1 MAMPAPHSVRR
12 RWTLAEVRA
21 LIDANP
27 LATPRYELVDGELLV
42 TPSPVGPHGFAVH
55 ELSRRLG
62 NWLLEQPVGDVLESP
77 FDVELEPETLVQP
90 DVFVV
95 PPDEAKRLRHEMPA
109 RKLTLV
115 IEVLSPSSAR
125 FDRGKKRTLYQRHV
139 PEYWIVDLEAR
150 LFERWRPGAPHPEI
164 LHDTID
170 WRPQGSSAAFEL
182 SLPECFARVFGEPI

>member
-1 MAMPAPHSVRR
+1 MAMPSPAPARR

-21 LIDANP
+21 LIDAAP
-27 LATPRYELVDGELLV
+27 GTVPRYELVDGELLV
-42 TPSPVGPHGFAVH
+42 TPSPAGPHGFAVH
-55 ELSRRLG
+55 ELGLALG
-62 NWLLEQPVGDVLESP
+62 NWLRDTPVGAVLESQ

-125 FDRGKKRTLYQRHV
+125 FDRGEKRKLYQRHV
-139 PEYWIVDLEAR
+139 PEYWIVDLDAR

-170 WRPQGSSAAFEL
+170 WRPQGTSAAFEL
-182 SLPECFARVFGEPI
+182 SLPEFFARVFDEPI